1 MIFRMNKHNQDG
13 AVSLS
18 LVALIVAL
26 VLLVASLG
34 FGAWAYSGRQ
44 TYKNDAQSLID
55 AAVAN
60 AKKQEDTA
68 KDKQYADAAKLPLAS
83 YSAAEQY
90 GSLVIKYPK
99 TWSAYDNS
107 GSGAP
112 VAWYFDPGVVPSISS
127 QTSIYALQVQVLN
140 QSYSEVL
147 TSLNSL
153 AQGTPPTTI
162 SAYSLPQLP
171 DVVGVELSGPLPNN
185 QTGTMV
191 VLPLRGDTL
200 ELWTEGTQYLED
212 FNKNILPNVI
222 FSP

>member
-1 MIFRMNKHNQDG
+1 
-13 AVSLS
+13 
-18 LVALIVAL
+18 
-26 VLLVASLG
+26 
-34 FGAWAYSGRQ
+34 
-44 TYKNDAQSLID
+44 
-55 AAVAN
+55 
-60 AKKQEDTA
+60 
-68 KDKQYADAAKLPLAS
+68 
-83 YSAAEQY
+83 
-90 GSLVIKYPK
+90 
-99 TWSAYDNS
+99 
-107 GSGAP
+107 
-112 VAWYFDPGVVPSISS
+112 
-127 QTSIYALQVQVLN
+127 LQVQVLD

-147 TSLNSL
+147 TSLNGL

-200 ELWTEGTQYLED
+200 EIWTEGTQYLED